1 MAMRLVA
8 LVVLAA
14 CGKSAPSG
22 PGATTSQQRIAR
34 HVPDVVATVTQYTG
48 MDPTIAMVAGFGA
61 AQAPCWSALVAKVKG
76 SYAFQDASRELSVII
91 LEGDL
96 PRAEVEQCLP
106 EALKSSPFPIT
117 IEKDGENAVFVAGE
131 MGKVYATWRDGF
143 LFASTKEGIEAV
155 MTGPRSKE
163 PWPQRLARLP
173 KAQMIS
179 ASIDPVVGKLFGFS
193 SPGYDL
199 VVDDMEKGRGKVF
212 VSFGSPAD
220 AAAAAKQLTENTVKW
235 PPTPP
240 EKLGET
246 LAKLPV
252 TVRGSSVEITFD
264 REAFGALDAEAL
276 DGYAKRVRGV
286 LKTP

>member
-1 MAMRLVA
+1 M
-8 LVVLAA
+8 
-14 CGKSAPSG
+14 
-22 PGATTSQQRIAR
+22 
-34 HVPDVVATVTQYTG
+34 PDVVATVTQYTG
-48 MDPTIAMVAGFGA
+48 MDPTITMIAGFGA
-61 AQAPCWSALVAKVKG
+61 AKAPCWSALVAKVKG

-96 PRAEVEQCLP
+96 SRAEVEGCLP
-106 EALKSSPFPIT
+106 EALASSPFPIT
-117 IEKDGENAVFVAGE
+117 IEKDGEYAVFVAGE
-131 MGKVYATWRDGF
+131 MGKVYATWRDGL

-155 MTGPRSKE
+155 TNGPRSKE

-179 ASIDPVVGKLFGFS
+179 ASIDPVAGKLFGLS
-193 SPGYDL
+193 SSGYDL
-199 VVDDMEKGRGKVF
+199 VVDDMEHGRGKVL

-220 AAAAAKQLTENTVKW
+220 AAAAAKQLTENTIKW

-252 TVRGSSVEITFD
+252 TVRGPAVEITFD

-276 DGYAKRVRGV
+276 DSYAKRVRGV